1 MDNGDVGVDVKVTGR
16 EGRDDCYRQSVFY
29 IVLEA
34 IPKIIRK
41 VCDKFKSAM

>member
-1 MDNGDVGVDVKVTGR
+1 MGVDVKVTGR